1 MSDDCTILF
10 SDPDVSTA
18 ELAAVDAVLR
28 SPDVSDGPQV
38 AAFEAEFAA
47 YLGRRHAVAVASGRI
62 GLLLAL
68 RGLGIG
74 PGDEVIASAYGWR
87 ETAHAIALAGATPRF
102 VDIDYWSGTLAPD
115 KVAAAVTPATRAIL
129 AANTLGHPAA
139 WEPLRALADQHGL
152 RLIEDSSEA
161 IGSSYQGRLVGSFGD
176 LAVFDFSQ
184 PAALC
189 CGSGGMLVTDD
200 ADLAAM
206 VRRLRGRRPADRG
219 NIVGSG
225 VVPYGADLSEI
236 QAALGR
242 VQLERLPAI
251 LERRLQVEA
260 YYREHVLSFEGIK
273 PPYQAPEVDQVH
285 WFLYVVHLGTRF
297 SRSSRDAI
305 VEDLRTEDVESHP
318 YCQPLHR
325 QRAYLPAG
333 TAAIKLFVTE
343 KLADRAVALPFHGHL
358 TEEQVA
364 FVVATMK
371 DASVNVGA
379 GAAIYL

>member
-10 SDPDVSTA
+10 SDPDISTD

-28 SPDVSDGPQV
+28 SPNLSDGPQV

-102 VDIDYWSGTLAPD
+102 VDVDYWSGTLAPD

-161 IGSSYQGRLVGSFGD
+161 IGSCYRGQRVGSFGD

-225 VVPYGADLSEI
+225 VVPYAADLSEI

>member
-1 MSDDCTILF
+1 M
-10 SDPDVSTA
+10 
-18 ELAAVDAVLR
+18 
-28 SPDVSDGPQV
+28 
-38 AAFEAEFAA
+38 
-47 YLGRRHAVAVASGRI
+47 
-62 GLLLAL
+62 
-68 RGLGIG
+68 
-74 PGDEVIASAYGWR
+74 
-87 ETAHAIALAGATPRF
+87 
-102 VDIDYWSGTLAPD
+102 
-115 KVAAAVTPATRAIL
+115 
-129 AANTLGHPAA
+129 
-139 WEPLRALADQHGL
+139 
-152 RLIEDSSEA
+152 
-161 IGSSYQGRLVGSFGD
+161 
-176 LAVFDFSQ
+176 
-184 PAALC
+184 
-189 CGSGGMLVTDD
+189 
-200 ADLAAM
+200 
-206 VRRLRGRRPADRG
+206 
-219 NIVGSG
+219 
-225 VVPYGADLSEI
+225 

-260 YYREHVLSFEGIK
+260 YYRRHVLSFEGIK

-297 SRSSRDAI
+297 TRSSRDAI

-333 TAAIKLFVTE
+333 SAAIKLFVTE

>member
-260 YYREHVLSFEGIK
+260 YYRQHVLSFEGIK

-297 SRSSRDAI
+297 TRSSRDAI

>member
-10 SDPDVSTA
+10 SDPDISTA

-28 SPDVSDGPQV
+28 SPNLGDGPQV

-102 VDIDYWSGTLAPD
+102 VDVDYWSGTLAPD

-161 IGSSYQGRLVGSFGD
+161 IGSRYRGQPVGSFGD

-225 VVPYGADLSEI
+225 VVPYAADMGELP
-236 QAALGR
+236 AALGR

>member
-1 MSDDCTILF
+1 MSDYSIAL
-10 SDPDVSTA
+10 SDPDISTA

-28 SPDVSDGPQV
+28 SPSLSDGPQV

-115 KVAAAVTPATRAIL
+115 QVAAAITTATRAIL

-139 WEPLRALADQHGL
+139 WEPLRALAGQHGL
-152 RLIEDSSEA
+152 RLLEDSSEA
-161 IGSSYQGRLVGSFGD
+161 IGSRYLGQRVGSFGD

-184 PAALC
+184 PAPLC

-200 ADLAAM
+200 AELAAAL
-206 VRRLRGRRPADRG
+206 RRLRGRRPADRG

-225 VVPYGADLSEI
+225 VVPYGADLSEM

-242 VQLERLPAI
+242 TQLARLPAI
-251 LERRLQVEA
+251 LERRQRVEA
-260 YYREHVLSFEGIK
+260 YYRDHVLSFEGIK
-273 PPYQAPEVDQVH
+273 PPYQAPEVDEVH

-297 SRSSRDAI
+297 TRSSRDAI
-305 VEDLRTEDVESHP
+305 VDDLRTEDVESHP

-333 TAAIKLFVTE
+333 NAAIKLFVTE

-358 TEEQVA
+358 TEAQVA

-379 GAAIYL
+379 GAAIY

>member
-1 MSDDCTILF
+1 VSDDCTILF
-10 SDPDVSTA
+10 SDPDISTA

-28 SPDVSDGPQV
+28 SPNLGDGPQV

-102 VDIDYWSGTLAPD
+102 VDVDYWSGTLAPD

-161 IGSSYQGRLVGSFGD
+161 IGSRYRGQPVGSFGD
-176 LAVFDFSQ
+176 LSVFDFSQ

-225 VVPYGADLSEI
+225 AVPYAADMGELP
-236 QAALGR
+236 AALGR

>member
-10 SDPDVSTA
+10 SDPDISTA

-28 SPDVSDGPQV
+28 SPNLGDGPQV

-102 VDIDYWSGTLAPD
+102 VDVDYWSGTLAPD

-161 IGSSYQGRLVGSFGD
+161 IGSRYRGQPVGSFGD

-225 VVPYGADLSEI
+225 VVPYAADLSEI

>member
-10 SDPDVSTA
+10 SDPDISTA

-28 SPDVSDGPQV
+28 SPNLSDGPQV

-102 VDIDYWSGTLAPD
+102 VDVDYWSGTLAPD

-161 IGSSYQGRLVGSFGD
+161 IGSRYQGRLVGSFGD

-225 VVPYGADLSEI
+225 VVPYAADLSEI

-273 PPYQAPEVDQVH
+273 PPYQAPEVDQIH

-325 QRAYLPAG
+325 QRAYLPSG

-379 GAAIYL
+379 GAAIY

>member
-10 SDPDVSTA
+10 SDPDISTA

-28 SPDVSDGPQV
+28 SPNLGDGPQV

-62 GLLLAL
+62 SLLLAL

-102 VDIDYWSGTLAPD
+102 VDVDYWSGTLAPD

-161 IGSSYQGRLVGSFGD
+161 IGSRYRGQPVGSFGD

-225 VVPYGADLSEI
+225 VVPYAAELSEI

>member
-10 SDPDVSTA
+10 SDPDISTA

-28 SPDVSDGPQV
+28 SPNLSDGPQV

-102 VDIDYWSGTLAPD
+102 VDVDYWSGTLAPD

-161 IGSSYQGRLVGSFGD
+161 IGSRYRGQPVGSFGD

-225 VVPYGADLSEI
+225 VVPYAADLSEI

-273 PPYQAPEVDQVH
+273 PPYQAPEVDQIH

-325 QRAYLPAG
+325 QRAFLPSG
-333 TAAIKLFVTE
+333 TAAIRLFVTE

-379 GAAIYL
+379 GAAIY

>member
-10 SDPDVSTA
+10 SDPDISTA

-28 SPDVSDGPQV
+28 SPNLSDGPQV

-102 VDIDYWSGTLAPD
+102 VDVDYWSGTLAPD

-161 IGSSYQGRLVGSFGD
+161 IGSRYRGQPVGSFGD

-225 VVPYGADLSEI
+225 VVPYAADLSEI

-273 PPYQAPEVDQVH
+273 PPYQAPEVDQIH

-325 QRAYLPAG
+325 QRAYLPSG

-379 GAAIYL
+379 GAAIY

>member
-260 YYREHVLSFEGIK
+260 YYRQHVLSFEGIK

-297 SRSSRDAI
+297 TRSSRDAI

-333 TAAIKLFVTE
+333 AAAIKLFVTE

>member
-1 MSDDCTILF
+1 MSQDCTILF
-10 SDPDVSTA
+10 SDPDISTA

-28 SPDVSDGPQV
+28 SPNLSDGPQV

-102 VDIDYWSGTLAPD
+102 VDVDYWSGTLAPD
-115 KVAAAVTPATRAIL
+115 KVAAAITPATRAIL

-161 IGSSYQGRLVGSFGD
+161 IGSRYRGRLVGSFGD

-206 VRRLRGRRPADRG
+206 ARRLRGRRPADRG

-225 VVPYGADLSEI
+225 VLPHGADLSEI

-260 YYREHVLSFEGIK
+260 YYRQHVLSFEGIK

-297 SRSSRDAI
+297 TRSSRDAI

>member
-10 SDPDVSTA
+10 SDPDISTA

-28 SPDVSDGPQV
+28 SPNLGDGPQV

-102 VDIDYWSGTLAPD
+102 VDVDYWSGTLAPD

-161 IGSSYQGRLVGSFGD
+161 IGSLYRGQPVGSFGD

-206 VRRLRGRRPADRG
+206 ARRLRGRRPADRG

-225 VVPYGADLSEI
+225 VVPYAADLSEI

>member
-10 SDPDVSTA
+10 SDPDISIA

-28 SPDVSDGPQV
+28 SPNLGDGPQV

-102 VDIDYWSGTLAPD
+102 VDVDYWSGTLAPD

-161 IGSSYQGRLVGSFGD
+161 IGSRYRGQPVGSFGD

-206 VRRLRGRRPADRG
+206 ARRLRGRRPADRG

-225 VVPYGADLSEI
+225 VVPYAADLSEI

>member
-1 MSDDCTILF
+1 VSQDCTILF
-10 SDPDVSTA
+10 SDPDISTA

-28 SPDVSDGPQV
+28 SPNLSDGPQV

-102 VDIDYWSGTLAPD
+102 VDVDYWSGTLAPD

-161 IGSSYQGRLVGSFGD
+161 IGSRYRGRLVGSFGD

-225 VVPYGADLSEI
+225 VVPYAAELSEI

-297 SRSSRDAI
+297 TRSSRDAI

>member
-161 IGSSYQGRLVGSFGD
+161 IGSRYQGRLVGSFGD

-260 YYREHVLSFEGIK
+260 YYRQHVLSFEGIK

-297 SRSSRDAI
+297 TRSSRDAI

>member
-10 SDPDVSTA
+10 SDPDISTA

-28 SPDVSDGPQV
+28 SPNLGDGPQV

-102 VDIDYWSGTLAPD
+102 VDVDYWSGTLAPD

-161 IGSSYQGRLVGSFGD
+161 IGSLYRGQPVGSFGD

-206 VRRLRGRRPADRG
+206 ARRLRGRRPADRG

-225 VVPYGADLSEI
+225 VVPYAADLSEI

-358 TEEQVA
+358 TQEQVA